1 MSTRPFSC
9 SCFSF
14 RPRPPVLF
22 GAVLALLCVFACGN
36 AKADIFVVVNT
47 ANPVRNLNTREVA
60 DLYLGRTRTYPNGAP
75 AQILDQPNARSERE
89 QFFRLLVNMPLAQV
103 NAYWA
108 RLTFTGR
115 QSPPEVRADD
125 QAVLADISR
134 STQAIG
140 YVGIRPH
147 HPDVHVILQLRE

>member
-1 MSTRPFSC
+1 MSTRASSRSPLLLS
-9 SCFSF
+9 
-14 RPRPPVLF
+14 
-22 GAVLALLCVFACGN
+22 AALALLCALGCGA

-47 ANPVRNLNTREVA
+47 ANPVRNLDPREVA

-75 AQILDQPNARSERE
+75 AQILDQSNARNERE

-115 QSPPEVRADD
+115 QSPPEIRADD
-125 QAVLADISR
+125 QAVLADVSR
-134 STQAIG
+134 SAQAIG
-140 YVGIRPH
+140 YVGSRPQ
-147 HPDVHVILQLRE
+147 HPDIHVILQLRE

>member
-1 MSTRPFSC
+1 MSTHPTS
-9 SCFSF
+9 
-14 RPRPPVLF
+14 RPPLLLS
-22 GAVLALLCVFACGN
+22 AILALLCTLACSG

-60 DLYLGRTRTYPNGAP
+60 DLYLGRSRTYPNGQP
-75 AQILDQPNARSERE
+75 AQILDQPNARNERE

-115 QSPPEVRADD
+115 QSPPEVRIDD
-125 QAVLADISR
+125 QAVLADVSR
-134 STQAIG
+134 SAQAIG
-140 YVGIRPH
+140 YVGTRPQ
-147 HPDVHVILQLRE
+147 HPDIHVILQLRE